1 MSGTMYRLGRLI
13 GAGGMAEV
21 YFGQVE
27 GVDGFLLPVA
37 IKRVREAHVA
47 DPDFMTAFSAEAKLA
62 ARLSH
67 PNIVRVLDF
76 QMDAKGIPFMVMEYV
91 HGKDLSALWRTGAL
105 PCSTAVHVAG
115 EVLRG
120 LSYAHDLPT
129 SAGLRGVVHRDV
141 SPQNILLSWHGE
153 VKVTDFGIAKAFST
167 SVLAH
172 SMTIKGKPG
181 YMSPEQINTEP
192 LDGRSDLF
200 SVGIVLWELLTGKPL
215 FEATTYRETLARVLY
230 RQVPRPSEEAQAP
243 IPAEVE
249 AVVLRLLERDKDQ
262 RYATAHEAMSD
273 LLACE
278 AAPRNGMREL
288 ADLLAHRCQRPKNFT
303 PMMGLAVT
311 PPGDALGESSPQ
323 AVALTARGVSGL
335 ASEESRRTR
344 TMDVPTTGPH
354 DKTLMPAALSP
365 AAPTALVP
373 AAMAPVAPSVTVE
386 AVGQPW
392 QALTQLAPTAP
403 PALVSAQ
410 QARAPRRLGPWVALA
425 AALLA
430 AAAGATVLL
439 RSGAG
444 AKHPAAE
451 PAAAAS
457 KPATDRSP
465 TAPSSPAAATPPVAT
480 GPLTEPA
487 AGPPATPV
495 SSKPTAEGPPGTS
508 AGPSSQPPVAAP
520 ARRKR
525 DGKQEPAQPP
535 TPSPTDPGRIVDVKL
550 GGS

>member
-1 MSGTMYRLGRLI
+1 
-13 GAGGMAEV
+13 MAEV

-344 TMDVPTTGPH
+344 TMDVPTTGPRQDPH
-354 DKTLMPAALSP
+354 ARRAVPCGADGACSGRDGACCTIGDSRGGRPAVAGLDATRPHRAASAGQRPAGARAKAAGALGGPGGGALGRRCRRDGAVEVGGRRQASGRGAGGSGEQAGNGPLADCAKLAGGCDPTGGHWAPHRAGGRSARHAGVQQAHSGGAARDVSRPRQPAAGRSP
-365 AAPTALVP
+365 SAP
-373 AAMAPVAPSVTVE
+373 
-386 AVGQPW
+386 
-392 QALTQLAPTAP
+392 QARR
-403 PALVSAQ
+403 
-410 QARAPRRLGPWVALA
+410 QARAGA
-425 AALLA
+425 AADSEPH
-430 AAAGATVLL
+430 
-439 RSGAG
+439 RSGAHRG
-444 AKHPAAE
+444 RE
-451 PAAAAS
+451 G
-457 KPATDRSP
+457 RRLLV
-465 TAPSSPAAATPPVAT
+465 PVA
-480 GPLTEPA
+480 
-487 AGPPATPV
+487 
-495 SSKPTAEGPPGTS
+495 
-508 AGPSSQPPVAAP
+508 
-520 ARRKR
+520 
-525 DGKQEPAQPP
+525 
-535 TPSPTDPGRIVDVKL
+535 
-550 GGS
+550 